1 MINLDYHISD
11 LESYTRII
19 EEAAR
24 DFGLDC
30 YPQEFEICNYEDM
43 LSYEAYSG
51 MPSRYPHWSFGKAW
65 ERKKT
70 FYRYNLVGLPYE
82 MVINSNHPHQQ
93 SLLSH
98 NHAYLF
104 GIQRDLTPGTDLGP
118 GISL

>member
-1 MINLDYHISD
+1 VINLDYHISD

-82 MVINSNHPHQQ
+82 MVINSNPC
-93 SLLSH
+93 L
-98 NHAYLF
+98 AYLMKENTLAL
-104 GIQRDLTPGTDLGP
+104 QVLT
-118 GISL
+118 IAHVYVRYQ